1 MEYRREK
8 VEYEKQMNTI
18 TAHNAPIFSE
28 SKKSRKRVLYG
39 DTESED
45 NVPNKKL
52 LKQPWL
58 SQRCSSPLKVHSIA
72 ETVGETEFPVKTTTR
87 CQSKAFSN
95 DLKTFT
101 YRPATKHNITST
113 NIADRKAGEGETVLR
128 RLVSSKDDYQE

>member
-1 MEYRREK
+1 MEYHREMEEY
-8 VEYEKQMNTI
+8 VEQMKAITI
-18 TAHNAPIFSE
+18 HNSPVFSK

-45 NVPNKKL
+45 NAPNKKL

-58 SQRCSSPLKVHSIA
+58 SPRCSSPLNVHSIA

-113 NIADRKAGEGETVLR
+113 NITDRKAGEGETVLR